1 MKLELAAEYILDE
14 LERLKSKPKF
24 RELIKRNIQVI
35 IYDKTQT
42 KGFWTGKITQAA
54 LDSGKKPNQCSKE
67 HWYGLTQLAL
77 DIIEMENPTKEKIL
91 YEIQTKGTFNYTTS
105 EENRILKHNNQNYEL
120 VSELVTL

>member
-1 MKLELAAEYILDE
+1 MKLELAAEYILEE
-14 LERLKSKPKF
+14 LNQLELKPKF

-42 KGFWTGKITQAA
+42 KEFWTGKITQAA
-54 LDSGKKPNQCSKE
+54 LDSGKKPTKCSKE

-91 YEIQTKGTFNYTTS
+91 NEIQTKGTFNYTTS

-120 VSELVTL
+120 VSELVTM